1 MSEKVYALI
10 WPVLEITSLKTP
22 LNIFTGNA
30 IGESA
35 LLAYNRYYS
44 DYVLELLKTDREKF
58 LKKTFGFFRSRAFG
72 KV

>member
-1 MSEKVYALI
+1 MGQISGQGHFFSLQSLSK
-10 WPVLEITSLKTP
+10 TSLNK
-22 LNIFTGNA
+22 FTGNA